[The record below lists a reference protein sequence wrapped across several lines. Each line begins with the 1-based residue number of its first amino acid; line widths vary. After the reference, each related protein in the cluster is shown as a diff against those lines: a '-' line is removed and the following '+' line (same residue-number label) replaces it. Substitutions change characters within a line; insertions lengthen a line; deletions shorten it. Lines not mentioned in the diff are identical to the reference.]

1 MSASTNNL
9 SRRSFLAG
17 AGILTAGFAG
27 AALTGC
33 GPQQTKEGAADAPD
47 GDGSA
52 PGDAAPRSRRDL
64 RAQSEG

>member
-27 AALTGC
+27 AALTGYR
-33 GPQQTKEGAADAPD
+33 KI
-47 GDGSA
+47 
-52 PGDAAPRSRRDL
+52 L
-64 RAQSEG
+64 

>member
-1 MSASTNNL
+1 MSVATNNL

-33 GPQQTKEGAADAPD
+33 GPQQTKDAKADAP
-47 GDGSA
+47 A
-52 PGDAAPRSRRDL
+52 EEAAAPE
-64 RAQSEG
+64 AAE